1 MNSLCSETIDQVN
14 VGAGDPRERL
24 HETLTTALGLLET
37 EPHLTRMLAIDAMG
51 GGPTVLARRNRA
63 LRELA
68 ALVAAVL
75 RRAPDDMLI
84 IAYLGGVAELVV
96 QHVTG
101 RLPDLAAEV
110 HRFTDALFF
119 PASR

>member
-1 MNSLCSETIDQVN
+1 MGRETIF
-14 VGAGDPRERL
+14 
-24 HETLTTALGLLET
+24 
-37 EPHLTRMLAIDAMG
+37 
-51 GGPTVLARRNRA
+51 ARRNQA

-75 RRAPDDMLI
+75 GRAPDDMLI
-84 IAYLGGVAELVV
+84 MAYLGGMAELVV

-101 RLPDLAAEV
+101 SLPELADEV

>member
-1 MNSLCSETIDQVN
+1 MN